1 MSGFPT
7 IPEVIEKQ
15 ILYEDNHLIILNKLS
30 SQIIQGDKTGD
41 IPLGELIKVYLKEKY
56 NKQGDVYIGVVHRLD
71 RPVSGCIIYAKTEKA
86 NKRMSRIFSKR
97 EITKI
102 YWAIVR
108 NKPEKD
114 SDHLI
119 NFLRKNEQ
127 QNKTYVFDKEI
138 EGSYKAE
145 LKYRTLASSNNYHL
159 LEVELLTGKHH
170 QIRAQLSAIG
180 CPIKGDVKYG
190 ALRPNKNISISLHAS
205 SISFIH
211 PVSKPPLK
219 IIAPVPDETLWHH
232 FEKLVS
238 ENDTEKKS
246 VDIDFEEE
254 D

>member
-7 IPEVIEKQ
+7 ITEVIQKQ
-15 ILYEDNHLIILNKLS
+15 VLYEDNHLIILNKLS

-56 NKQGDVYIGVVHRLD
+56 NKPGDVYVGVVHRLD

-86 NKRMSRIFSKR
+86 NKRMSRLFSKR
-97 EITKI
+97 EISKI

-119 NFLRKNEQ
+119 NFLKKNEQ

-170 QIRAQLSAIG
+170 QIRAQLSSIG

-190 ALRPNKNISISLHAS
+190 ALRPNKNISISLHAR
-205 SISFIH
+205 SINFIH
-211 PVSKPPLK
+211 PVSKETIK
-219 IIAPVPDETLWHH
+219 IIAPVPEETLWQH
-232 FEKLVS
+232 FENIIT
-238 ENDTEKKS
+238 ENNTEQQINGFFTE
-246 VDIDFEEE
+246 DEE
-254 D
+254 

>member
-190 ALRPNKNISISLHAS
+190 ALRPNKNISISLHAR

-211 PVSKPPLK
+211 PVSKEPLK

-238 ENDTEKKS
+238 ENDTEKKT